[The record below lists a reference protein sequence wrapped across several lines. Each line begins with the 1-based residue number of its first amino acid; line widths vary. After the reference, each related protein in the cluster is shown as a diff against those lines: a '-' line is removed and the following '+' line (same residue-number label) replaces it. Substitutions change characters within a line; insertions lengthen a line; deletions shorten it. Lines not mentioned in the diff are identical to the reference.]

1 MAIVGSFISII
12 LDIISAP
19 TQSNNKISG
28 DAVLKKLIS
37 LFCKHWW
44 TKTGV
49 DSQDHGI
56 HNNLDGC
63 LQSQNFQCVKC
74 LKRKKFVFFISC
86 EKIND

>member
-37 LFCKHWW
+37 LF
-44 TKTGV
+44 
-49 DSQDHGI
+49 I
-56 HNNLDGC
+56 A
-63 LQSQNFQCVKC
+63 
-74 LKRKKFVFFISC
+74 
-86 EKIND
+86 IN